1 MAGQHAQEAS
11 TRTRHQNETAKPDSK
26 ASETKGAA
34 GMEQSHH
41 DVGAMI
47 PLTSEQ
53 YRRAALAVCGRAQDV
68 KDAALLLDALGLR
81 VALHAVA
88 VPA

>member
-1 MAGQHAQEAS
+1 MAGQRPMVGGRRQGTTTGHQAGREAAG
-11 TRTRHQNETAKPDSK
+11 Q
-26 ASETKGAA
+26 

-47 PLTSEQ
+47 PLTTEQ
-53 YRRAALAVCGRAQDV
+53 YRRAALAVCTQAQDV
-68 KDAALLLDALGLR
+68 EDAALLLDALGLR
-81 VALHAVA
+81 AALRAIA

>member
-1 MAGQHAQEAS
+1 
-11 TRTRHQNETAKPDSK
+11 
-26 ASETKGAA
+26 
-34 GMEQSHH
+34 MEQSHH

-53 YRRAALAVCGRAQDV
+53 YRLAALAVCAQARDV
-68 KDAALLLDALGLR
+68 EDAALLLEALGIRAALR
-81 VALHAVA
+81 AMA

>member
-1 MAGQHAQEAS
+1 
-11 TRTRHQNETAKPDSK
+11 
-26 ASETKGAA
+26 
-34 GMEQSHH
+34 MEQSHH